1 MQRKLNLFQ
10 YFAKVCY
17 LLTVT
22 ALLYFA
28 LADRVYDDPFITY
41 RYADNIRNG
50 VGFVYN
56 PGERILSTTTP
67 LFAILLAI
75 GGFFSTNIP
84 HIANL
89 IGAFSVAIG
98 GLCLWEL
105 GKVWK
110 TSWVGWA
117 GVILY
122 PSFPLLLSTLGSETP
137 LFLALLLG
145 VFLFYAWKK
154 FGLAIILLAL
164 SVLMRSDGILVALI
178 LGIHYFWRNRSQLG
192 QPTFWRDQPW
202 ISIGTALGLL
212 LIWHGFAWFYFGSPL
227 PVTLA
232 AKQAQG
238 RMAISQGFAP
248 GFLRIIGWYSGS
260 WQYWVELFLAG
271 IGLIF
276 SIIKKQHWLLILSW
290 TALYFVAYS
299 FLGVTRYFWY
309 YAPLVPGWVVAVGMG
324 FLSLSYLPIPGQI
337 SNFFSWETILQSL
350 LIFLLAV
357 LCLAQLQQINRMR
370 FTNDQRYP
378 IYRAVGEWLRENTP
392 VDASVGALEVGM
404 VGYFSHRPMIDFAGL
419 LQPEVADQMKAN
431 TTYDDTAVW
440 ATLVY
445 QPPYLALISGAH
457 PQLEAEVVV
466 KYCQL
471 VKRFAGSDYGYNDM
485 QIFHCQYND

>member
-1 MQRKLNLFQ
+1 MRKNYQLLQNLT
-10 YFAKVCY
+10 KIGY
-17 LLTVT
+17 LVIVT
-22 ALLYFA
+22 TLIYLA

-89 IGAFSVAIG
+89 IGAFSVASG

-110 TSWVGWA
+110 TSWVGWS

-122 PSFPLLLSTLGSETP
+122 SSFPLLLSTLGSETP

-164 SVLMRSDGILVALI
+164 SVLTRSDGILVAMI
-178 LGIHYFWRNRSQLG
+178 LGIHYLWRNRSQLG
-192 QPTFWRDQPW
+192 QPTFWRNQPW

-248 GFLRIIGWYSGS
+248 GFLRIVGWYSGS

-324 FLSLSYLPIPGQI
+324 FLFLSWLPIPGQI
-337 SNFFSWETILQSL
+337 NRYFSWETILQSL

-357 LCLAQLQQINRMR
+357 LFLAQLQQINRMR

-378 IYRAVGEWLRENTP
+378 IYRAVGEWLRGNTP
-392 VDASVGALEVGM
+392 ADASVGALEVGM
-404 VGYFSHRPMIDFAGL
+404 VGYFSHRPMVDFAGL
-419 LQPEVADQMKAN
+419 LQPEVADQMKTD
-431 TTYDDTAVW
+431 TTYDDTAIW

-471 VKRFAGSDYGYNDM
+471 VKRFPGSDYGYNDM